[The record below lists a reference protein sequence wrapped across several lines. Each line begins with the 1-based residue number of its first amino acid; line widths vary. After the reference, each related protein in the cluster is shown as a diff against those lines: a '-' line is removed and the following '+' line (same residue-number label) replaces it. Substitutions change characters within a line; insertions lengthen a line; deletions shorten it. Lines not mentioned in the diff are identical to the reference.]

1 MNKMK
6 RKRIYVWKDIDKI
19 SFLDKYREKYKERQ
33 KDYYTLYIFDKYE
46 EMYKFCKRKDGYK
59 ETNYGARTYTYI
71 SVSDDEKE
79 EILPDSGRIYLCEE
93 NNPGDRTVAHEVS
106 HAVIGYFNRKI
117 DNFNEIFTPRLDN
130 KGRLDLDKGNEDFEE
145 LFAYMVGNM
154 ADQIVTF
161 YIDKEMNND
170 SFR

>member
-46 EMYKFCKRKDGYK
+46 EMYKFCKRKDRYK
-59 ETNYGARTYTYI
+59 ETNYAARTYTYI

-79 EILPDSGRIYLCEE
+79 EILPDNGRIYLCEE

-117 DNFNEIFTPRLDN
+117 DNFNEIFTPKLDD
-130 KGRLDLDKGNEDFEE
+130 KGRLDLDKANEDLEE

-154 ADQIVTF
+154 TDQIATF
-161 YIDKEMNND
+161 YIDKYEKD
-170 SFR
+170 KED

>member
-46 EMYKFCKRKDGYK
+46 EMYKFCKKKDGYK

-71 SVSDDEKE
+71 SVSADEKE

-117 DNFNEIFTPRLDN
+117 DNFNEIFTPRLDD
-130 KGRLDLDKGNEDFEE
+130 KGRLDLDKENEDLEE

-154 ADQIVTF
+154 TDQIATF
-161 YIDKEMNND
+161 YIDKYEKEVK
-170 SFR
+170 